1 MVGVDPKND
10 LALVK
15 IAYDAPLGEA
25 AHFRPQVNSIAGII
39 NDYTLLQISA
49 PLQPG
54 NSGGPVFDGYGQVIG
69 VVVREASL
77 AVLATTGALPQNVNF
92 AIRGEIAQI
101 LLTARGIKVLMTRH
115 RRALSTEAVAS
126 QGLRSTV
133 QVICIVE

>member
-1 MVGVDPKND
+1 VTFG
-10 LALVK
+10 
-15 IAYDAPLGEA
+15 
-25 AHFRPQVNSIAGII
+25 QVNSIAGIN

-54 NSGGPVFDGYGQVIG
+54 NSGGPVFDGYGEVIG
-69 VVVREASL
+69 GGVGEASL

-92 AIRGEIAQI
+92 AIRGEVAQI
-101 LLTARGIKVLMTRH
+101 FLTARGIKVLMTRH